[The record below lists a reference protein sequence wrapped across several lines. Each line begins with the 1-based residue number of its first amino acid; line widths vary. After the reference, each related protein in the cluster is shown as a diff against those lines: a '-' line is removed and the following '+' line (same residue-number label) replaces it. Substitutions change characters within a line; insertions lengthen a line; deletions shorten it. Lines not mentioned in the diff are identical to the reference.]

1 MMIRSILLLF
11 LLWVSGI
18 TNAQTTKADSL
29 IRISKTIG
37 QDSNYVSVLNQIAEE
52 LSDKDADQ
60 SLDFAIKAQLQAIKI
75 KDVPGLGKALNN
87 IGWAYYRKGDY
98 SKGFD
103 YALRHSES
111 MTLCNCCLNWLFP
124 IEMWE
129 LFITHKPSIG
139 SRWIIFI
146 RK

>member
-98 SKGFD
+98 
-103 YALRHSES
+103 
-111 MTLCNCCLNWLFP
+111 
-124 IEMWE
+124 
-129 LFITHKPSIG
+129 
-139 SRWIIFI
+139 
-146 RK
+146 